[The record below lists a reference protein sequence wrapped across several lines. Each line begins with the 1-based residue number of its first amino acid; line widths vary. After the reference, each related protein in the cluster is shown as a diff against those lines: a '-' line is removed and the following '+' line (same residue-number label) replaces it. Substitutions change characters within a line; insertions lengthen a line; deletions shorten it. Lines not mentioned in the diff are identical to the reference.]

1 MSELRRALLW
11 GLFTLSLVMIW
22 DGWNTSQGRPSLF
35 GQPRPAA
42 SQPARTAA
50 SAVPAPAAASG
61 AAVAAAAQTTA
72 ASAATIPVGERIE
85 IRTDVVRATLD
96 TVGGSLVGMDLLK
109 HHREE
114 DPTHSVTLFVPSG
127 AELYKADSGL
137 IPQLATDAALPNH
150 LTAMTLK
157 PGPRQL
163 DAGLDELPVVFESPA
178 VNGVVLRKTYVFH
191 RGEYAVKV
199 RHEIVNTGTS
209 PVTPRLYMQLV
220 RHGSTPSQSIFMG
233 PSAFTGPAFYT
244 DETKYQKVDFSDI
257 DKGKAEHV
265 KQADNGWIAMVQH
278 YFTSAWLLS
287 EKSPR
292 EFQTRKEGDNLY
304 AASMIVPVATVAPGA
319 TAVVPAQLYAGP
331 QDEYKL
337 AALAPGLDLV
347 KDYGW
352 LAILAKPLFWLL
364 DKLHALLGN
373 WGWSIVALV
382 VLLKAAFYSLNASA
396 YRSMGKMKAIN
407 PRIQELRERLKDKPQ
422 EMQQEMM
429 RIYREEKVN
438 PLGGCLPILVQMP
451 VFIALYWVLMSAVE
465 LRDAPWIFWITDLS
479 TKDPYYVLPVVMT
492 LSTLLQTWLNP
503 TPPDPVQAKMMW
515 LMPLLFSVMFFVFPA
530 GLVLYWFTNNLLS
543 ILQQWLIN
551 RQLGIKH

>member
-35 GQPRPAA
+35 SQPRPAA
-42 SQPARTAA
+42 SQPAHAAA
-50 SAVPAPAAASG
+50 SAVPATTAASG
-61 AAVAAAAQTTA
+61 AAAPAAAQAA
-72 ASAATIPVGERIE
+72 ASAAIPAGERIE

-96 TVGGSLVGMDLLK
+96 TVGGSLVGMDLLR

-114 DPTHSVTLFVPSG
+114 DPTRPVTLFVPSG

-150 LTAMTLK
+150 LTVMTLK

-163 DAGLDELPVVFESPA
+163 EAGLDELPVVFESPA

-199 RHEIVNTGTS
+199 RHEVVNTGAT
-209 PVTPRLYMQLV
+209 PVSPRLYLQLV
-220 RHGSTPSQSIFMG
+220 RHGATPSQSMFMG

-244 DETKYQKVDFSDI
+244 EETKYQKVDFSDI
-257 DKGKAEHV
+257 AKGKAEHV

-292 EFQTRKEGDNLY
+292 EFQTRKEGDNLF
-304 AASMIVPVATVAPGA
+304 AASMIVPVPTVAPGA
-319 TAVVPAQLYAGP
+319 TVAVPAQLYAGP

-337 AALAPGLDLV
+337 AALAPGLELV

-407 PRIQELRERLKDKPQ
+407 PRIMELRERLKDKPQ

-438 PLGGCLPILVQMP
+438 PLGGCLPIVVQMP

-515 LMPLLFSVMFFVFPA
+515 LMPMLFSVMFFVFPA